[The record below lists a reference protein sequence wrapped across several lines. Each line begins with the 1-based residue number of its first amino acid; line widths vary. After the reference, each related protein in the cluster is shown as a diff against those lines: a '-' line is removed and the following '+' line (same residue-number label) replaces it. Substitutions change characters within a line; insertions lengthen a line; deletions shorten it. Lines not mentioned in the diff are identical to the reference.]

1 MSQTFFVN
9 SQEKLDVLK
18 LTENLIVKINEISEL
33 NTYKHGLFKDL
44 FTTEFIENVDSIVLH
59 ELAVI
64 YGLEVNLPN
73 NMIKGYYVKMYF
85 KWGSCYVVSNT
96 NYN

>member
-9 SQEKLDVLK
+9 SHEKLNVLK
-18 LTENLIVKINEISEL
+18 LTENLIVKINEIADL
-33 NTYKHGLFKDL
+33 NSYKLGLFKDL
-44 FTTEFIENVDSIVLH
+44 YTTEFIENVDSLVLH
-59 ELAVI
+59 ELALV

-73 NMIKGYYVKMYF
+73 PMIKGYYVKMYF
-85 KWGSCYVVSNT
+85 NWGSCYVINNI